1 MLKKVMLLIFCV
13 AVDAMCLFYLY
24 QGIVDKLVPV
34 VVVSAISATV
44 SIAVT
49 IVCIYTDS
57 EIKSAKSVQFC
68 WIPISRASPARFI
81 NLKRKR
87 AGNCLCEQLPAKII
101 SLI

>member
-34 VVVSAISATV
+34 IVVSAISATV

-49 IVCIYTDS
+49 IVSIYTD
-57 EIKSAKSVQFC
+57 
-68 WIPISRASPARFI
+68 FI
-81 NLKRKR
+81 LKEERYK
-87 AGNCLCEQLPAKII
+87 
-101 SLI
+101 